1 MTTTTTY
8 KNVQQEDG
16 TYKKIPETTVASIL
30 VSNPLTEQVKM
41 NNLNLSRLR
50 KQQDE
55 FVQKKI
61 GVEDNLRGELL
72 TNVGFLEELNAMLED
87 YSYKERGY
95 GVLYYHFFIFAVFG
109 IIRSSG

>member
-1 MTTTTTY
+1 MFAIKTMLLFSSDLRFRYIFNSSKALAKEPVKKAVTTTTTY

-55 FVQKKI
+55 FVQKKLEWKI
-61 GVEDNLRGELL
+61 TCVENC
-72 TNVGFLEELNAMLED
+72 
-87 YSYKERGY
+87 
-95 GVLYYHFFIFAVFG
+95 
-109 IIRSSG
+109 

>member
-1 MTTTTTY
+1 MFAIKTMLLFSSDLRFRYIFNSSKANSKGTSEKAVTTTTTY

-55 FVQKKI
+55 FVQKKLEWKI
-61 GVEDNLRGELL
+61 TCVENC
-72 TNVGFLEELNAMLED
+72 
-87 YSYKERGY
+87 
-95 GVLYYHFFIFAVFG
+95 
-109 IIRSSG
+109 